1 MPILIG
7 LQNYLTACCTEHYL
21 VILASLSKP
30 CKLARIETGT
40 ERESNY
46 EPAEIKYE
54 TTSAVVIGCQYQH
67 FY

>member
-1 MPILIG
+1 MPTLIG
-7 LQNYLTACCTEHYL
+7 LPHSMCTEHYL
-21 VILASLSKP
+21 EIASHTCLSKP

-40 ERESNY
+40 EQESNY

-54 TTSAVVIGCQYQH
+54 TTSAVVIGRQYQH